1 LDPKALPEPEASVAE
16 RPETFTPPRNF
27 LELQLAQIWES
38 LLKVSPVGVRD
49 NFFELGGHSI
59 LALHLMAR
67 IQNQFERSI
76 PLAVLLERPTIEQM
90 AILLRDHDKSKTTS
104 PLVSIQPVG
113 SKPPFFCVHPVGG
126 NVLSYFALAQKLGTD
141 QPFYGLQAVNPNGG
155 QEPLT
160 RIEEMASYYIEAIR
174 EVQSRGP
181 YLLGGWSMGGVIA
194 LEMAQQLQQQHEKVS
209 LVILMDS
216 QLSEYDREGEE
227 LADEDAGLIV
237 RFFLDLFALSGKE
250 LAVSFDEL
258 RQWKEEDLLNYF
270 LEQATND
277 NILPPH
283 MEVSE
288 LHRLLRVFQANRR
301 ALRRY
306 VPASYQGRVVL
317 FRASED
323 SPLPFDD
330 PTLRWGRV
338 AKQLD
343 IQAVPGDHY
352 QIVTEPHVRTLAERM
367 KVSLEE
373 VQAAIQNLP

>member
-1 LDPKALPEPEASVAE
+1 
-16 RPETFTPPRNF
+16 
-27 LELQLAQIWES
+27 
-38 LLKVSPVGVRD
+38 
-49 NFFELGGHSI
+49 
-59 LALHLMAR
+59 
-67 IQNQFERSI
+67 
-76 PLAVLLERPTIEQM
+76 
-90 AILLRDHDKSKTTS
+90 
-104 PLVSIQPVG
+104 
-113 SKPPFFCVHPVGG
+113 
-126 NVLSYFALAQKLGTD
+126 
-141 QPFYGLQAVNPNGG
+141 
-155 QEPLT
+155 
-160 RIEEMASYYIEAIR
+160 MASYYIEAIR
-174 EVQSRGP
+174 EVESRGR

-194 LEMAQQLQQQHEKVS
+194 LEMAQQLQKQQEQVS

-216 QLSEYDREGEE
+216 QLSEYDRDGEE

-288 LHRLLRVFQANRR
+288 LHRLLRVFKANRR

-317 FRASED
+317 FLASD
-323 SPLPFDD
+323 DASLPSDD
-330 PTLRWGRV
+330 PALRWGR
-338 AKQLD
+338 AAEQLE

-352 QIVTEPHVRTLAERM
+352 QIVTEPHVRTLAARM
-367 KVSLEE
+367 KACLEE
-373 VQAAIQNLP
+373 VQSTIQDFP